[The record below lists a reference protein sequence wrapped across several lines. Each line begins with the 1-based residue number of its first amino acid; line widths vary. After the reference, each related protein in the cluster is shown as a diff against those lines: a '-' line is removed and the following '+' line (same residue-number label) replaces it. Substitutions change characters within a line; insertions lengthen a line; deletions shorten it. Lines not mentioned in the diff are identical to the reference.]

1 MSESIWFTDALMR
14 IHIAPEDTG
23 GAYALVEAI
32 APSGHMPPPHVHEHE
47 GEGFFVLEGEVTVF
61 TAEGATVLQPGQGA
75 SAPAGEPHT
84 FRVTSAGPA
93 RLLVLSVPGG
103 FADYVRACG
112 RPAERETM
120 PVPDGP
126 PDVEL
131 LVREGERHG
140 ITFVGP
146 PGSVPADLV
155 ARA

>member
-32 APSGHMPPPHVHEHE
+32 APPGHMPPPHVHERD
-47 GEGFFVLEGEVTVF
+47 GEGFFVLEGEVTVY
-61 TAEGATVLQPGQGA
+61 TAAGATVLQPGQGT

-84 FRVTSAGPA
+84 FRVTSEGPA
-93 RLLVLSVPGG
+93 RLLVISAPAG

-112 RPAERETM
+112 RPAEREAL
-120 PVPDGP
+120 PVLDGP
-126 PDVEL
+126 PDVDL
-131 LVREGERHG
+131 LIREGERHG

-155 ARA
+155 ARV